1 MSSKTNRRHG
11 DGLLL
16 GNKEFYSKV
25 AVIVV
30 PIIIQNTVTNVV
42 GFLDNVMV
50 GQVGTLQMS
59 AVAIVNQ
66 LLFVFNL
73 CIFGGLA
80 GPGIFSTQYVG
91 ANDTEGVRNCF
102 RIKVWISVIMTAI
115 AIAVFTI
122 FPDSLINM
130 YLKESAESASEVMI
144 YAKDYLYIMLVG
156 LLPMAFTFTY
166 AMTLRENGETTV
178 PMIASVTAIFVNLV
192 FNWILIF
199 GHLGFPV
206 LGVKGAAIATVM
218 SRFIEFGIISIVT
231 HIKKSKFEFIENIY
245 STLRVPSELLKKVAI
260 KGSPLLLNEFLWSS
274 GLAAILACYST
285 RGIDAV
291 AACNIANTVNNLF
304 NVVFLSMGNA
314 VAIMVGQA
322 LGADQYDEAKELAWK
337 LMATAFMSCLVMGTI
352 MFIAAPFVP
361 LIYNTEQV
369 VMSTAADLLR
379 VLAILMPFFSIAHCC
394 YFTLR
399 AGGKTIITFFF
410 DCVFTWTI
418 ECGCAFLLTR
428 LTGLPILPVY
438 FAVQSTGVLKGFI
451 GIILVKKGVWV
462 ENIT

>member
-1 MSSKTNRRHG
+1 MSSATKRKHG

-16 GNKEFYSKV
+16 GNKAFYTKV
-25 AVIVV
+25 AIIVV

-59 AVAIVNQ
+59 AVAIINQ

-102 RIKVWISVIMTAI
+102 RIKIWISIIMTVIALAI
-115 AIAVFTI
+115 FTLM
-122 FPDSLINM
+122 PDTLINM
-130 YLKESAESASEVMI
+130 YLKDSAESAAEVLK
-144 YAKDYLYIMLVG
+144 YAKDYLFIMIIG
-156 LLPMAFTFTY
+156 LLPFAMTSSY

-178 PMIASVTAIFVNLV
+178 PMIASVTAIFVNLI
-192 FNWILIF
+192 FNWVLIF

-218 SRFIEFGIISIVT
+218 ARFIEFAIIVT
-231 HIKKSKFEFIENIY
+231 VTHSKKAKFRFIDRVYI
-245 STLRVPSELLKKVAI
+245 TLKVPVELTKRVMT
-260 KGSPLLLNEFLWSS
+260 KGLPLLLNEFLWSS

-291 AACNIANTVNNLF
+291 AACNIASTVNNLF

-314 VAIMVGQA
+314 VAIMIGQA
-322 LGADQYDEAKELAWK
+322 LGADEYDEAKELSWK
-337 LMATAFMSCLVMGTI
+337 LMATAFMTCLVMGTL
-352 MFIAAPFVP
+352 MFVAAPFIP
-361 LIYNTEQV
+361 LIYNTEPM
-369 VMSTAADLLR
+369 VMSTASDLLR

-410 DCVFTWTI
+410 DCVFTWTV
-418 ECGCAFLLTR
+418 EYGCALVLTKF
-428 LTGLPILPVY
+428 TGLPILPVY
-438 FAVQSTGVLKGFI
+438 FAVQAMGIIKGLI
-451 GIILVKKGVWV
+451 GIVLVKKGVWI